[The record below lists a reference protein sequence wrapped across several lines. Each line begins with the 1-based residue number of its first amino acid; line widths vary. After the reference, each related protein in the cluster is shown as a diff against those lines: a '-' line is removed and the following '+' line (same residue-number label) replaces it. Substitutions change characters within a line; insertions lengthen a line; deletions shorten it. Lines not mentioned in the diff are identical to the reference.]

1 MKSVNAIGF
10 LQHFWISTLDV
21 LLHDLEGAWFIAFK
35 TMNGRREGSDKL
47 PNDFPSLTNE
57 TTGCAITRAGVFD
70 PGGTRIYE
78 FTEAER
84 QRVEI
89 ARRRKNTAVQYS
101 RLHAAQYFRI
111 TAHCAN
117 YDISRGIEGPS
128 P

>member
-1 MKSVNAIGF
+1 
-10 LQHFWISTLDV
+10 
-21 LLHDLEGAWFIAFK
+21 
-35 TMNGRREGSDKL
+35 MNGRREGSDKL

-117 YDISRGIEGPS
+117 YDISRGIEGRRQYRPS
-128 P
+128 PPLEASDSERQRFCLEQTIGIRRTWH